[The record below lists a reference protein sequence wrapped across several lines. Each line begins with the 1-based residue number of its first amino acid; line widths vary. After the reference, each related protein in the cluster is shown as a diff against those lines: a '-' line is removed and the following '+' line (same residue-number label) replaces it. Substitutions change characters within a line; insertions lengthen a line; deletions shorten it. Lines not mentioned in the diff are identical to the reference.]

1 MQGGI
6 IMEKLRKEQIEAL
19 HVDKIRDQ
27 YDILEKYLTAHKFM
41 ATNYVSA
48 DNGKRDFLSA
58 D

>member
-1 MQGGI
+1 
-6 IMEKLRKEQIEAL
+6 MEKLRKEQIEAL